1 LQEVRVLRRL
11 VVVSSLAFSPSLF
24 AQTHVAPTATSPH
37 DAHPALAAASR
48 DNSELPVRRVVLY
61 KNGVGYFEH
70 EGRVT
75 GNQAV
80 TIDFTSPQLD
90 DALQSLT
97 ALDLNGGRISTVD
110 WNSTTPLNQQL
121 KNIPLGLGENPSTKD
136 LYAALQGAQ
145 VEVSGAGEAP
155 VSGRIVHYEIRSE
168 KTAAGGTANHRV
180 LTVASSDG
188 AIRSLEVTPATS
200 VRILDG
206 GLRSD
211 LDGYLALLA
220 SAQSR
225 QMRHLTLSADG
236 SGARTIRVSYI
247 SEVPVWKSTYRIVFP
262 PEVESNAGAAASTSP
277 VRPAPDS
284 AILQGWA
291 VVDNTVGS
299 DWDNVQL
306 SLVAG
311 APQSFTE
318 PLSQPIYTTR
328 PKVAVPEA
336 ANVAPEIHEGAVGQ
350 AADAVTMNGEQ
361 AMPQSGKAAPGGYG
375 SGTGGGVLHLG
386 GGAGGG
392 RIAAPPPPPLASAAE
407 TVVVNAETAQLQTES
422 ATVQSEIS
430 AATTSSFDDF
440 FEYSVA
446 EPVTLHK
453 NQSALVPFLQTNVD
467 AERVTL
473 WNADDAVPLRAL
485 WLTNSSSLTLDRGSF
500 SVFEN
505 GEFAGEGLT
514 DPIHAGEKRLLSYAV
529 DQAVHVST
537 EGEDDTT
544 HLHHIAVR
552 DGILTERSE
561 QLREVTYVV
570 HNAAP
575 DARTV
580 ILEHPVDDGWKLTSD
595 PQPVETT
602 PDNYRFR
609 VVAGAGET
617 TRLHVGETH
626 TDFTRWQLVDLDNT
640 QLHVILAGDDNLPAM
655 QQALAPILDARAKLH
670 ALDAQ
675 MAAKQKDID
684 RVEADST
691 RLHTN
696 IQGLKDSEEER
707 ALARRYAGELDTGE
721 DQLQSLRKDR
731 ADLEQQ
737 RQAAQQALDD
747 AIRKLSIDLDV

>member
-1 LQEVRVLRRL
+1 VLRRV
-11 VVVSSLAFSPSLF
+11 VVVSLLAFSPLLL
-24 AQTHVAPTATSPH
+24 AQTSTGAH

-70 EGRVT
+70 EGRVA

-80 TIDFTSPQLD
+80 TIDFTSSQLD

-121 KNIPLGLGENPSTKD
+121 KNIPLGLGDKPSTKD
-136 LYAALQGAQ
+136 LYAALEGAQ
-145 VEVSGAGEAP
+145 VEVSGAGEAA

-180 LTVASSDG
+180 LTVATSDG
-188 AIRSLEVTPATS
+188 LIRSLEITSATS

-206 GLRSD
+206 SLRRD
-211 LDGYLALLA
+211 LDDYLALLA

-225 QMRHLTLSADG
+225 QIRHLTLSADG
-236 SGARTIRVSYI
+236 TGARTIRVSYI

-262 PEVESNAGAAASTSP
+262 PASAGSAAPGTAD
-277 VRPAPDS
+277 A

-299 DWDNVQL
+299 DWDHVKL

-311 APQSFTE
+311 APQSFIE

-328 PKVAVPEA
+328 PRVAVPEA

-350 AADAVTMNGEQ
+350 AAETVAANGP
-361 AMPQSGKAAPGGYG
+361 MPQLALPASGAAGGYG
-375 SGTGGGVLHLG
+375 SGGGYGV
-386 GGAGGG
+386 AGGRMVAG
-392 RIAAPPPPPLASAAE
+392 PPPPPPAAAAESVVVSAGMPVQDESTSSTSAA
-407 TVVVNAETAQLQTES
+407 
-422 ATVQSEIS
+422 
-430 AATTSSFDDF
+430 FDDF
-440 FEYSVA
+440 FEYSIA

-453 NQSALVPFLQTNVD
+453 NQSALVPFLQTKVD

-473 WNADDAVPLRAL
+473 WNSGEPAPLRAL
-485 WLTNSSSLTLDRGSF
+485 WLTNSSALTLDRGSF

-537 EGEDDTT
+537 EGQNNTT

-575 DARTV
+575 EARTV
-580 ILEHPVDDGWKLTSD
+580 IVEHPVEDGWKLSSD

-602 PDNYRFR
+602 ADNYRFR

-617 TRLHVGETH
+617 ARLHVGETH
-626 TDFTRWQLVDLDNT
+626 TDYSRWQLVDVDNP
-640 QLHVILAGDDNLPAM
+640 QLHVILAGSDNLPAVE
-655 QQALAPILDARAKLH
+655 QALAPVLTARGKLH
-670 ALDAQ
+670 ALETQ
-675 MAAKQKDID
+675 IAAKQKDID

-707 ALARRYAGELDTGE
+707 ALARRYAGELNTDE
-721 DQLQSLRKDR
+721 DQLQTLRKDR

-737 RQAAQQALDD
+737 REAAEQALND
-747 AIRKLSIDLDV
+747 AIRSLSLDVDV

>member
-11 VVVSSLAFSPSLF
+11 VVVASLAFSPSLF
-24 AQTHVAPTATSPH
+24 AQTHVAPTSTSPH

-70 EGRVT
+70 EGRVA
-75 GNQAV
+75 GNEAV
-80 TIDFTSPQLD
+80 TIDFTSSQLD

-121 KNIPLGLGENPSTKD
+121 KNIPLGLGDKPSTKD
-136 LYAALQGAQ
+136 LYAALEGAQ
-145 VEVSGAGEAP
+145 VEVSGSGEAA

-180 LTVASSDG
+180 LTIATGDG
-188 AIRSLEVTPATS
+188 AIRSLEITPATS

-211 LDGYLALLA
+211 LDDYLALLA
-220 SAQSR
+220 SAESR
-225 QMRHLTLSADG
+225 QMRHLTLAADG

-262 PEVESNAGAAASTSP
+262 PASGAAEP
-277 VRPAPDS
+277 S
-284 AILQGWA
+284 AGSALLQGWA

-299 DWDNVQL
+299 DWDNVKL

-350 AADAVTMNGEQ
+350 AAEAVAVNGEQ
-361 AMPQSGKAAPGGYG
+361 AMSQLGKAAPGLYG
-375 SGTGGGVLHLG
+375 SSGTGGGVLHLG

-392 RIAAPPPPPLASAAE
+392 RIAAPPPPPVASAAE
-407 TVVVNAETAQLQTES
+407 TVVVSAETAQLQTES

-440 FEYSVA
+440 FEYSIA
-446 EPVTLHK
+446 QPVTLHK

-473 WNADDAVPLRAL
+473 WNANDAVPLRAL

-529 DQAVHVST
+529 DQAIHVST
-537 EGEDDTT
+537 EGENNTT

-570 HNAAP
+570 HNAAA

-580 ILEHPVDDGWKLTSD
+580 ILEHPVDEDWKLTSD

-609 VVAGAGET
+609 VVARAGET

-626 TDFTRWQLVDLDNT
+626 TDYSRWQLVDLDNP
-640 QLHVILAGDDNLPAM
+640 QLHVILAGSDNLPAVE
-655 QQALAPILDARAKLH
+655 QALAPILDARARLH

-707 ALARRYAGELDTGE
+707 ALARRYAGELNTDE

-737 RQAAQQALDD
+737 REAAQQALDN
-747 AIRKLSIDLDV
+747 AIRSLTLDLDV